1 MMWYVLENDVLRA
14 VNMWGFFL
22 SSCHLQLGEVEDALH
37 YFNKCL
43 ESRVGVCLD
52 RRITIEAA
60 DGVQK
65 AQVCIY

>member
-1 MMWYVLENDVLRA
+1 VLHA
-14 VNMWGFFL
+14 VNMLGFFSL

-43 ESRVGVCLD
+43 ESRIGVCLD